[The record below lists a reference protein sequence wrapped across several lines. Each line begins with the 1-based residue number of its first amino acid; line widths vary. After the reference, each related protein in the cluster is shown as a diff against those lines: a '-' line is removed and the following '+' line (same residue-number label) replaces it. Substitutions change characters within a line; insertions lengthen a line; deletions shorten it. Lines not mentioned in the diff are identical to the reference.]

1 MAKYLLYSFILVLLC
16 FTNKSNAQLYVFPE
30 DTLTCPSQP
39 INLRGSFIADISA
52 NIDLDDNFGDVID
65 IGFSFVYYGQTY
77 TQCVISG
84 NNYITF
90 NLAHANQGSS
100 YVYNTALGNGQ
111 IANAIMFPFHD
122 TNAAASA
129 TNRIT
134 YATIG
139 VPGSRIFVVQFC
151 RVPLFSCTNLLVTN
165 QLVLYEGSNKIEIHT
180 FNKPAGCTWQNG
192 TGIMGLRSGTF
203 EHLVPGRDLP
213 NVNWGAQNEGLRF
226 TPINN
231 TQYQLDTIPFAP
243 VPIIVE
249 PVWDLLTWYK
259 QGSNTPLGTGQ
270 YLTVTAEKNVNYYYA
285 IYDGPGTCFDTTY
298 YQFSDTARIRFNNF
312 SSNTTVEICAGET
325 YNFFG
330 DEIFTTGTY
339 RKTLTTPLG
348 CDSIY
353 VLNLVV
359 NPLPDATI
367 GGNPNINLCEGY
379 TRPISVA
386 NPKSGQRYQWYKD
399 DNIINGANQ
408 EVYVVK
414 EAGKYHVVVTSN
426 KGCVDRS
433 ENIFITVNPN
443 PTASIIGIMDQSK
456 TLYCNYDTIT
466 IAAVANPNYEYI
478 WSPDKNFRNFNMVTS
493 NATIKGQFREP
504 ETEVTLVVRDQKG
517 CMDTTSTMIR
527 TQPCCEIFIPN
538 AFTPNEDG
546 LNDYFLPTLKPL
558 QAIVSFVIYDRY
570 GKQVY
575 EWKGKSL
582 GWDGTYPD
590 GEKAG
595 TGTYMYQ
602 LIYSCD
608 DGKNYTEKEAVQ
620 LIR

>member
-1 MAKYLLYSFILVLLC
+1 MAKYLLYSFMLVLLC
-16 FTNKSNAQLYVFPE
+16 FSNKSNAQLYVFPE
-30 DTLTCPSQP
+30 DILTCPTQP
-39 INLRGSFIADISA
+39 IELRARFDSDISI
-52 NIDLDDNFGDVID
+52 NMNLDDNFSSPVD
-65 IGFSFVYYGQTY
+65 IGFDFVYYGQTY
-77 TQCVISG
+77 NQCVISG

-122 TNAAASA
+122 TDASQ
-129 TNRIT
+129 TSGNSIT

-139 VPGSRIFVVQFC
+139 TPGNRKFIVQFC
-151 RVPLFSCTNLLVTN
+151 RVPLFSCNNLLVTN
-165 QLVLYEGSNKIEIHT
+165 QLVLYEGSNRIEIHT
-180 FNKPAGCTWQNG
+180 YNKPGGCTWESG

-203 EHLVPGRDLP
+203 EHLVPGRNLP
-213 NVNWGAQNEGLRF
+213 NVNWAAQSEGLRF

-231 TQYQLDTIPFAP
+231 TQYQLDSIPFAP

-270 YLTVTAEKNVNYYYA
+270 SLTVTAEKNVNYYYA

-298 YQFSDTARIRFNNF
+298 YQFTDTAKIRFNNF
-312 SSNTTVEICAGET
+312 SSNRTVEICAGET

-330 DEIFTTGTY
+330 EEIFTTGTY
-339 RKTLTTPLG
+339 RKALTTPLG
-348 CDSIY
+348 CDSTYI
-353 VLNLVV
+353 LNLIV

-367 GGNPNINLCEGY
+367 GGNTNINLCEGY
-379 TRPISVA
+379 TRPIAVA
-386 NPKSGQRYQWYKD
+386 NPRSGQTYQWYKD
-399 DNIINGANQ
+399 GNIINGANQ

-414 EAGKYHVVVTSN
+414 DDGKYHVVVTSN

-433 ENIFITVNPN
+433 EDIFITVNPN
-443 PTASIIGIMDQSK
+443 PTASIIGITDQNK

-466 IAAVANPNYEYI
+466 IAAVENPNYEYI
-478 WSPDKNFRNFNMVTS
+478 WSPDKNFRNFNVVTS
-493 NATIKGQFREP
+493 NATIKGQFRDP

-527 TQPCCEIFIPN
+527 TQPCCEIFVPN

-558 QAIVSFVIYDRY
+558 QAIVSFVVYDRY
-570 GKQVY
+570 GKLVY

-590 GEKAG
+590 GEKAA

-608 DGKNYTEKEAVQ
+608 DGKNYTEKESIQ